1 MSKLVSKDANFIASL
16 ILYQHRKDKALGL
29 GLHHI
34 SFRSKGLFWYYQKI
48 LKDQQQKA
56 FLVGLIWGYH
66 QEIKKLVKKAKEGG
80 GGELIA
86 QAEMLFTLVKKAE
99 KKLKTL

>member
-1 MSKLVSKDANFIASL
+1 MSESVSKDASFIASL
-16 ILYQHRKDKALGL
+16 MLYQHRKDKALGL
-29 GLHHI
+29 HHV
-34 SFRSKGLFWYYQKI
+34 SFRLKGLFWYYQKI
-48 LKDQQQKA
+48 IKDQQQKA

-80 GGELIA
+80 GRELIA

-99 KKLKTL
+99 KKLKRL